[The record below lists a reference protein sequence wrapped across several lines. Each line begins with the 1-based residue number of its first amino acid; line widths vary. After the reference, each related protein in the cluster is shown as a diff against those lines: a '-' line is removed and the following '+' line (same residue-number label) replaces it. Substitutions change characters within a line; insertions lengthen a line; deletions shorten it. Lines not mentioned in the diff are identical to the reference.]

1 MIENNNNGEKKGKK
15 FKWKKGKKETLIYR
29 CGWIATS
36 KI

>member
-1 MIENNNNGEKKGKK
+1 MRFKKKNGEKKRKK
-15 FKWKKGKKETLIYR
+15 NQKGKEETLIYR

>member
-1 MIENNNNGEKKGKK
+1 MVKKRGKII
-15 FKWKKGKKETLIYR
+15 KWKKGKEETLIYR